1 MKKAITLL
9 FLLLLFSVA
18 MADGQHPAFT
28 GAPYVEYNGGVPDF
42 SGVYLGGDEF
52 VQYSP
57 RDELGRVGPAVAYL
71 GPKRF
76 SADRDPIQNQTPTGF
91 INAHYDFISGG
102 SLYHRCHLIAHRM
115 TSSGEYAENLFTGTA
130 YLNFGIMSKVEGMI
144 AEYISRTQNHVLYR
158 VTPDFIGDELVP
170 RAVIIEAASIEDAE
184 IRVSWYCFN
193 VQPGIMINY
202 ATGSSSLAAY
212 ATQEIP
218 FSETAAETEPKIPE
232 TEDDG
237 LLLIA
242 DAVLDTVMTR
252 SAPEPTPEPLRK
264 YVLNNGTH
272 RFHYPNCR
280 SVKDIKPE
288 NYQEYIGTSE
298 EIKSMGYKSC
308 GNCHP

>member
-1 MKKAITLL
+1 MKKLL
-9 FLLLLFSVA
+9 AALLIIVLLIAPSLA
-18 MADGQHPAFT
+18 ENDHPVWT

-42 SGVYLGGDEF
+42 GGVYLGGDEF

-102 SLYHRCHLIAHRM
+102 NLYHRCHLIAHCM

-130 YLNFGIMSKVEGMI
+130 YLNLGIMSKVEGMI
-144 AEYISRTQNHVLYR
+144 TEYISRTQNHVLYK

-193 VQPGIMINY
+193 VQPGVMINY

-212 ATQEIP
+212 AAQEIP
-218 FSETAAETEPKIPE
+218 FSETAAETDPKIPE

-242 DAVLDTVMTR
+242 DAVLDTAVTR
-252 SAPEPTPEPLRK
+252 SAPEPLRK

-272 RFHYPNCR
+272 RFHYPDCK
-280 SVKDIKPE
+280 SVKDIKPD

-298 EIKSMGYKSC
+298 EIKAMGYKSC

>member
-1 MKKAITLL
+1 MKKLL
-9 FLLLLFSVA
+9 AALLIIMLLIAPSLA
-18 MADGQHPAFT
+18 ENDHPVWT

-57 RDELGRVGPAVAYL
+57 RDERGRVGPAVAYL

-76 SADRDPIQNQTPTGF
+76 SADRDLIKNQTPTGF

-102 SLYHRCHLIAHRM
+102 NLYHRCHLIAHRM
-115 TSSGEYAENLFTGTA
+115 TSSGEYEENLFTGTA
-130 YLNFGIMSKVEGMI
+130 YLNLGIMSKVEGMI
-144 AEYISRTQNHVLYR
+144 TEYISRTQNHVLYK

-184 IRVSWYCFN
+184 IRISWYCFN
-193 VQPGIMINY
+193 VQPGVMINY

-212 ATQEIP
+212 AAQEIP
-218 FSETAAETEPKIPE
+218 FSETAAETDPKIPE

-242 DAVLDTVMTR
+242 DAVLDTAVTR
-252 SAPEPTPEPLRK
+252 SAPEPLRK

-272 RFHYPNCR
+272 RFHYPDCK
-280 SVKDIKPE
+280 SVKDIKPD

-298 EIKSMGYKSC
+298 EIKAMGYKSC